1 MKLIMERW
9 DRFLAEQFEAC
20 EGSFSVGDFKLAVDI
35 SGYLEDQE
43 KMNAREAQIRQ
54 DGHWR
59 NYLEKAKKLAAPLVR
74 LGLAGVGAV
83 SGPVGAP
90 LVRLGLSGV
99 GAVSGPVG
107 AAAAA
112 VTSTGVEIGE
122 DQAGQTAQ
130 VLGKIFMLGS
140 TQENNNAY
148 QQFLETFCVDQQTL
162 DLIEDKFQK
171 AYIEESNIVEQL
183 KTFFENADDNDRL
196 PDITNHLVDWLN
208 TESVYKT
215 TDDTKMVAT

>member
-1 MKLIMERW
+1 MVSEMKLIMEKW

-20 EGSFSVGDFKLAVDI
+20 EGAFSVGDFKLAVDI

-74 LGLAGVGAV
+74 LGLAGVGAAT
-83 SGPVGAP
+83 GPVG
-90 LVRLGLSGV
+90 V
-99 GAVSGPVG
+99 
-107 AAAAA
+107 AAAA
-112 VTSTGVEIGE
+112 VTSTGVEIGAE
-122 DQAGQTAQ
+122 QAGQTAQ

-148 QQFLETFCVDQQTL
+148 QRFLETFCVDQQTL

>member
-1 MKLIMERW
+1 MPEMKLIMERW

-83 SGPVGAP
+83 G
-90 LVRLGLSGV
+90 
-99 GAVSGPVG
+99 GPVG

>member
-1 MKLIMERW
+1 MPEMKLIMERW

-83 SGPVGAP
+83 SGPVGA
-90 LVRLGLSGV
+90 
-99 GAVSGPVG
+99 
-107 AAAAA
+107 AAAA

-140 TQENNNAY
+140 TQENNTAY

>member
-1 MKLIMERW
+1 MSAMKLIMERW

-74 LGLAGVGAV
+74 LGLA
-83 SGPVGAP
+83 
-90 LVRLGLSGV
+90 GV

>member
-1 MKLIMERW
+1 MVSEMKLIMERW
-9 DRFLAEQFEAC
+9 DRFLVEQFDAC

-59 NYLEKAKKLAAPLVR
+59 NYLEKAKKLAGPLVR

-83 SGPVGAP
+83 SGPVGAA
-90 LVRLGLSGV
+90 G
-99 GAVSGPVG
+99 
-107 AAAAA
+107 AA

-208 TESVYKT
+208 TESAYKT

>member
-1 MKLIMERW
+1 LIMERW
-9 DRFLAEQFEAC
+9 DRFLVEQFDAC

-83 SGPVGAP
+83 SGPVGAA
-90 LVRLGLSGV
+90 G
-99 GAVSGPVG
+99 
-107 AAAAA
+107 AA
-112 VTSTGVEIGE
+112 VTSTGVGIGE

-208 TESVYKT
+208 TESAYKT

>member
-1 MKLIMERW
+1 MERW
-9 DRFLAEQFEAC
+9 DRFLVEQFDAC
-20 EGSFSVGDFKLAVDI
+20 EGAFSVGDFKLAVDI

-43 KMNAREAQIRQ
+43 KMNAREAQIKQ

-74 LGLAGVGAV
+74 LGLAGVGAAT
-83 SGPVGAP
+83 GPVG
-90 LVRLGLSGV
+90 V
-99 GAVSGPVG
+99 
-107 AAAAA
+107 AAAA
-112 VTSTGVEIGE
+112 VTSTGVEIGAE
-122 DQAGQTAQ
+122 QSGQAAQ

-140 TQENNNAY
+140 TQENNNAH
-148 QQFLETFCVDQQTL
+148 QRFLETFCVDQQTL

-183 KTFFENADDNDRL
+183 KTFFENANDDDRL
-196 PDITNHLVDWLN
+196 PDITSHLVDWLN